1 MVYFGLQTRLTGGRG
16 EGRRRRGR
24 KGEIKQ
30 RYGCLTLVWIFVW
43 NYEFLKGILKFY
55 VNVHAIV
62 WLGACPK
69 PRVVRIS
76 S

>member
-1 MVYFGLQTRLTGGRG
+1 MK
-16 EGRRRRGR
+16 RRRGEA
-24 KGEIKQ
+24 KIKK
-30 RYGCLTLVWIFVW
+30 VW
-43 NYEFLKGILKFY
+43 NYEFLYGILKFY

>member
-1 MVYFGLQTRLTGGRG
+1 MSQ
-16 EGRRRRGR
+16 
-24 KGEIKQ
+24 K
-30 RYGCLTLVWIFVW
+30 VWKLRVFVW
-43 NYEFLKGILKFY
+43 MLDFGMDIFYGILKFY

-62 WLGACPK
+62 WLGAFPK

>member
-1 MVYFGLQTRLTGGRG
+1 MVSKQERKT
-16 EGRRRRGR
+16 GRRGKRKEKKRR
-24 KGEIKQ
+24 KEKQ
-30 RYGCLTLVWIFVW
+30 SQAMDSLIFVW
-43 NYEFLKGILKFY
+43 NYECLNEILKFY
-55 VNVHAIV
+55 VKVHAIV